1 MQDGRKKTDQ
11 SSGNDHGLRVVP
23 YEELPLD
30 KVEQLPRPVSMP
42 APDKIIVV
50 PKAVRTGDTIPAPW
64 GPPADPNRARDRRP
78 TQPYSPYSDSLQGDR
93 SSHPDSAPAISGIRV
108 QTLTPE
114 EQADIEETQQNAAR
128 ISENMRT
135 SLQPGRLP
143 DLRGLFEDE
152 EEITGFVEES
162 SVFDEATAPI
172 QQQLTET
179 VEQPSQ
185 PVLPEDS
192 PEGTVVPAGKQSGKE
207 PLPPA
212 PQPVWIN
219 QYYVDQ
225 KEAEIPLVIKIDAS
239 PKPQP
244 ATISSTA
251 PVNVPMQKQAE
262 DTPVPPPPAM
272 PKIDQEQT
280 ILPPPARKSSIW
292 SRMKNRVSETLAA
305 ASGAIGAFVR
315 RHKTGV
321 AVAAATSL
329 AAATGAGVLYQQ
341 NSQEDGPMA
350 ASSYQSVDTTPAP
363 QAGDNLPSGGDETV
377 SAGDQTPASETP
389 ETTTD
394 SADSPAPVDEAPA
407 NAAEKAP
414 ETRHFAKVLQDS
426 KSPLVQD
433 ILHKGETTLNGNI
446 LSNTMLMPF
455 WGLANN
461 AQKAEM
467 AKLQK
472 SINLG
477 MGVFFNEHFGTEAKT
492 AQSLKDPNLRALYA
506 TAKVMKEKGWAPPSL
521 TKEKYPDEYR
531 LATQILQ
538 DSHTLGLDQTT
549 DANPQVQARV
559 NGNMFQAKK
568 NGDTL
573 KLRKDNGQYHIVL
586 ETVFGIFDG
595 KNCQEA
601 LGAAAA
607 VETTAAAPAPAQNSQ
622 PTVQGEQPAHPE
634 NPDDGAFQ
642 QSPPSPTSAPTTTFL
657 QNSIGGAAQQGN
669 IFSERPDTSEIDA
682 EWAELFQQQDLLK
695 AERQT
700 LEKEQLLEVSTP
712 AGLKPSELH
721 GLLPAIVGEKLAT
734 LYPQADREKVV
745 GIVKRYGFIG
755 FRLLNSDRNS
765 GKCRVQFFKNSFRI
779 IKEVLDKKPLRRQDR
794 LS

>member
-1 MQDGRKKTDQ
+1 MQDGRKKSERDPN
-11 SSGNDHGLRVVP
+11 NDHGLRVVP

-30 KVEQLPRPVSMP
+30 QVQQTPRPVTRP
-42 APDKIIVV
+42 APDKIIII
-50 PKAVRTGDTIPAPW
+50 PQAVRTGDTIPAPW
-64 GPPADPNRARDRRP
+64 GPPADPNKSRDRRL
-78 TQPYSPYSDSLQGDR
+78 TQPYSPYSDSVQGDR
-93 SSHPDSAPAISGIRV
+93 SSPPDSTPAISGIRV

-114 EQADIEETQQNAAR
+114 EQADIAETQQNAAR

-152 EEITGFVEES
+152 AEIAGFVEES
-162 SVFDEATAPI
+162 RIFDQATAPI
-172 QQQLTET
+172 KQQLTET

-185 PVLPEDS
+185 PVLPKDS

-219 QYYVDQ
+219 QYYAGQ
-225 KEAEIPLVIKIDAS
+225 QEAEIPLVIKIEA
-239 PKPQP
+239 PPGPQP

-251 PVNVPMQKQAE
+251 PVNVPLQKQAV

-272 PKIDQEQT
+272 PRIDQEET
-280 ILPPPARKSSIW
+280 ILPPPARKSLW
-292 SRMKNRVSETLAA
+292 SRMKNRVNETIAA

-341 NSQEDGPMA
+341 NSQEDGSMA
-350 ASSYQSVDTTPAP
+350 ASSYQSVDTPPAP
-363 QAGDNLPSGGDETV
+363 QGSDSLPSGGEEAS
-377 SAGDQTPASETP
+377 SAGDQAPASATP

-394 SADSPAPVDEAPA
+394 SADSPVPVDESPS
-407 NAAEKAP
+407 NAAEKTP
-414 ETRHFAKVLQDS
+414 EPRRFAKVLQDS

-461 AQKAEM
+461 AQKAEI
-467 AKLQK
+467 AQLQK

-607 VETTAAAPAPAQNSQ
+607 AETTAAAPAPAQNSQ
-622 PTVQGEQPAHPE
+622 PAVQGEQPAHPE
-634 NPDDGAFQ
+634 SPAGATFQ

-669 IFSERPDTSEIDA
+669 VFSERPDTSEIDA
-682 EWAELFQQQDLLK
+682 EWTELFQQQDLLK

-700 LEKEQLLEVSTP
+700 LEKEQLLEVSAP

-721 GLLPAIVGEKLAT
+721 GLLPAIVGEKLAI

-755 FRLLNSDRNS
+755 FRLLNSDRHS